1 MKCLLLV
8 LSLVMLTR
16 YPASAAPAPSS
27 SILTAR
33 QPVTAIWDHNALR
46 IYDADHALLFTQ
58 AFSPVAPTAPLPGTE
73 VKISRFE
80 MKEAYNGATGEKVD
94 VSELTLTSTKT
105 NQSVVLLFNKV
116 TDISALLK

>member
-1 MKCLLLV
+1 M
-8 LSLVMLTR
+8 
-16 YPASAAPAPSS
+16 
-27 SILTAR
+27 
-33 QPVTAIWDHNALR
+33 
-46 IYDADHALLFTQ
+46 
-58 AFSPVAPTAPLPGTE
+58 
-73 VKISRFE
+73 KISRFE

>member
-1 MKCLLLV
+1 MPAV
-8 LSLVMLTR
+8 GSFPR
-16 YPASAAPAPSS
+16 YADPISGVGRTGTFKFDPDCKATGYRHLGPQRAS
-27 SILTAR
+27 
-33 QPVTAIWDHNALR
+33 N
-46 IYDADHALLFTQ
+46 
-58 AFSPVAPTAPLPGTE
+58 PLPGTE